1 MRRQNYY
8 AISLRSEAAVRAA
21 VKERG
26 TLTKAFR
33 SRFTRW
39 IESAGFQLPFF
50 LFSSHSLSLSLPK
63 FPRFSRMTAHTT
75 VLILLMS
82 SSSKIKYLAF
92 IQGTHRE
99 VGKCKSAPSPDLP
112 LVVAKSFRT
121 RANAT
126 RAIHTNKTV
135 TRVCI
140 RVLRNR
146 TYTYIYVLCLHV
158 LSRVYMYIYVYTR
171 RSYDSDG
178 SDSIPRA

>member
-1 MRRQNYY
+1 MKAGCCY
-8 AISLRSEAAVRAA
+8 SLC
-21 VKERG
+21 
-26 TLTKAFR
+26 
-33 SRFTRW
+33 
-39 IESAGFQLPFF
+39 
-50 LFSSHSLSLSLPK
+50 
-63 FPRFSRMTAHTT
+63 RFSPSTFTSTHLL
-75 VLILLMS
+75 LIHFCKWKILQRLIIILMWTS
-82 SSSKIKYLAF
+82 
-92 IQGTHRE
+92 QRHRE